1 MAPVLEDAPTVMPVQ
16 PPRSTIKSASPEAI
30 THLDLVCQI
39 ERMHRRYVDV
49 LRMELMALGADDLS
63 PAQVMMLFAIGP
75 GETMVRE
82 LMARGYYLGSSAS
95 YNLKRLVESG
105 YVERKTSDRDRRSAR
120 LSLAPKGSELCERIR
135 TLDGRY
141 HRHLSQDEHQ
151 EHELT
156 VTYRTLQRLEEIWT
170 TFVRGGG

>member
-1 MAPVLEDAPTVMPVQ
+1 MALVIADAPTVVPVQ
-16 PPRSTIKSASPEAI
+16 PPRSETKSASPKAVM
-30 THLDLVCQI
+30 HLDLICLI

-49 LRMELMALGADDLS
+49 LRMDLVALGADDLS
-63 PAQVMMLFAIGP
+63 PAQVMMLFAIGR

-82 LMARGYYLGSSAS
+82 LMARGYYVGSSAS

-105 YVERKTSDRDRRSAR
+105 YVERKTSERDRRAAR

-141 HRHLSQDEHQ
+141 HQRLSRNENQK
-151 EHELT
+151 HELT
-156 VTYRTLQRLEEIWT
+156 VTYRTLQRLEEIWM
-170 TFVRGGG
+170 TFVRGGD